1 MSAVHPL
8 QRTDQV
14 AVVPPVHHTVF
25 GNLVGDVLLRAL
37 KIAIQLHEVKVIVDP
52 EVSILLLL
60 LALTVE
66 GGGGILATTSSDV
79 AQQLLL
85 FRYN

>member
-25 GNLVGDVLLRAL
+25 GNLVGDILLRAL
-37 KIAIQLHEVKVIVDP
+37 KIAIQLHEVKVIVDS
-52 EVSILLLL
+52 EVGILLLL

-66 GGGGILATTSSDV
+66 GGGVLATTSSDV

>member
-66 GGGGILATTSSDV
+66 GGGVLATTSSDV